1 MASDVQELVKRMY
14 LLLDDFTCNG
24 EHVSSLHGCVTAGGE
39 LCSGAGTCAEGQC
52 ACNSGREGKYC
63 EAFTSSS
70 DDNRLTILLGTTTSP
85 SQICKPPPSCV
96 KQATDNW

>member
-1 MASDVQELVKRMY
+1 MASDAQELVKRMY

-52 ACNSGREGKYC
+52 TCNSGREGKYC

-70 DDNRLTILLGTTTSP
+70 DDNLTILLGTTT
-85 SQICKPPPSCV
+85 
-96 KQATDNW
+96 